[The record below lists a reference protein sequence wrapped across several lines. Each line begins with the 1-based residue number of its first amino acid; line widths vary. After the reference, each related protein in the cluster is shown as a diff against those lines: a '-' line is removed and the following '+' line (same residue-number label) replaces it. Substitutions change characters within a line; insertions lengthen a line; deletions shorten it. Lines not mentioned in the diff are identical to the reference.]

1 MKKNEEGIKVI
12 FLGEIF
18 VGKTSL
24 IKISIGKKF
33 NEKEAPSLSAN
44 YVPKKFKFNKKTYTF
59 NLWDTAGDEKFH
71 SLTKL
76 FFMIQKL

>member
-1 MKKNEEGIKVI
+1 MKKNDEGIKVI

-33 NEKEAPSLSAN
+33 NEKESPSLSAN
-44 YVPKKFKFNKKTYTF
+44 MFQR
-59 NLWDTAGDEKFH
+59 NLNLIKRHILLIYG
-71 SLTKL
+71 
-76 FFMIQKL
+76 IQQEMKNFIL